1 MINILSL
8 INNAKGP
15 NFYKTKHTNTIGVV
29 IDDKVDIRICES
41 KEIKISL
48 FDTKAF
54 NYAITIIPSTKKQ
67 FKTAYREFLK
77 HLDNIKKSSN
87 EGL

>member
-8 INNAKGP
+8 INNAKDPG
-15 NFYKTKHTNTIGVV
+15 FYKTKHTNIIGVV
-29 IDDKVDIRICES
+29 IDDEIDIRICES

-48 FDTKAF
+48 FDTGVF
-54 NYAITIIPSTKKQ
+54 NYAITIIPSTKKD

-87 EGL
+87 EGV